1 MSAEFDVGEIERL
14 GWRQGAVLGPNLSAQ
29 AGELAPKTI
38 GFADGD
44 LLIVTSH
51 DCDVLN
57 RTLEKEPTVE
67 LLRAA
72 VLEKEKPDKQQA
84 WGRSPREMQIEI
96 GIGGGDSVVL
106 FLRIHDRWPIPRKL
120 LMTEAPRLSLLDKP
134 RRLIAEW
141 LAKRYIRAA
150 FPSAFDSRWRPK
162 MKEWTALL
170 EGQSRCVQGIYLRLS
185 TNAELDDATPYR
197 IHLIVA
203 TPAEASKVPA
213 WPTKKAELESLV
225 EKFWK
230 QFSPGIDCAGVE
242 AIPTD
247 RLTLAEIELYQRF
260 DADWVSFADDSP
272 ATPPTADMRT

>member
-44 LLIVTSH
+44 WLIVTSH

-72 VLEKEKPDKQQA
+72 VLEKKKPDKQQA
-84 WGRSPREMQIEI
+84 WGRSPREMQLEVEL
-96 GIGGGDSVVL
+96 GGSQSVVL
-106 FLRIHDRWPIPRKL
+106 SMRVHDRWSIPRNL
-120 LMTEAPRLSLLDKP
+120 LMTEAPRLSLLAKP

-141 LAKRYIRAA
+141 LAKRYLRAA
-150 FPSAFDSRWRPK
+150 FPSAFDSRWRRK

-170 EGQSRCVQGIYLRLS
+170 EGQSRWVQGVYLRLS
-185 TNAELDDATPYR
+185 TNAELDGSMPYK
-197 IHLIVA
+197 IHLILA
-203 TPAEASKVPA
+203 TPAEACKVPA

-230 QFSPGIDCAGVE
+230 QFSPGIDCVDVE
-242 AIPTD
+242 VIPTGD
-247 RLTLAEIELYQRF
+247 LTLAEIEPYQRF

-272 ATPPTADMRT
+272 ATPPAADMRT